1 MNTSKAEKH
10 VQRALGL
17 LQYTAPKGFGANMI
31 WQREDPVVGETYLL
45 PANRNHGGNNLYF
58 FARRKPNGEL
68 VKVMDKF
75 RRHVVDKDYEVI
87 DKDGGWDLSELPVDV
102 EEWVRG
108 HGFSWCYRAKEDHIY
123 KKQTYHPYRR

>member
-10 VQRALGL
+10 MQRALGL
-17 LQYTAPKGFGANMI
+17 LKSTAPKGFGTI
-31 WQREDPVVGETYLL
+31 GQREDPVVGETYLL
-45 PANRNHGGNNLYF
+45 PDGNNLYF

-68 VKVMDKF
+68 VKVMHTIPKD
-75 RRHVVDKDYEVI
+75 VVHKDYEVI

-102 EEWVRG
+102 EKWVRG
-108 HGFSWCYRAKEDHIY
+108 HGFSWCYHAKEDHIH